1 MPSSYQS
8 RAEALP
14 PRLRRRFCSKKSLSR
29 PQGVCLP
36 KRFPNHPLYARSGI
50 PGDAADTFGRQAG
63 AAGRQKRR
71 GKFGGSIRAD
81 MEYWNDHFEMRW
93 LSRMISFTMAAR
105 RGSRGFNAPISQA
118 SASIFS

>member
-14 PRLRRRFCSKKSLSR
+14 PGLRRRFCSKKSLSR

-36 KRFPNHPLYARSGI
+36 ERFLNHPLYARSGI

-63 AAGRQKRR
+63 AAGRQR
-71 GKFGGSIRAD
+71 GAGNSAGVL
-81 MEYWNDHFEMRW
+81 ELVWNTGTIT
-93 LSRMISFTMAAR
+93 SK
-105 RGSRGFNAPISQA
+105 
-118 SASIFS
+118 

>member
-36 KRFPNHPLYARSGI
+36 ERFPNHPLYARSGI
-50 PGDAADTFGRQAG
+50 PDDATDTFGRQAG
-63 AAGRQKRR
+63 AVGRQ
-71 GKFGGSIRAD
+71 RAGNSAGVL
-81 MEYWNDHFEMRW
+81 ELIWNTGTIT
-93 LSRMISFTMAAR
+93 SK
-105 RGSRGFNAPISQA
+105 
-118 SASIFS
+118 